1 MTENRTAENKINEDN
16 RVLVVNAGSSSL
28 KLELFPDKFS
38 LQVERIGGDA
48 VVTTSFAEVEAEAI
62 PNHETALKVCLEAL
76 GKAVDLETVRAVGH
90 RVVHGGEV
98 YTEPTVITKEVL
110 ETLRDLS
117 ALAPLHNP
125 ANIEGIL
132 AARALLPR
140 AFQVAVFDTAFHST
154 LPPKAYLYGLPHSY
168 YRQGVRKYGFHGT
181 SHDYVTREAARLL
194 GKPREALK
202 IVSLHLGNG
211 SSAAAVSQGKPIDT
225 SMGMTPL
232 DGLLMGTR
240 TGEIDPGV
248 LLHLLESGMAVS
260 DLTDLLNK
268 RSGLLGLSGVSND
281 VRDVRAA
288 ARSGNEAAQ
297 NALAV
302 FCYRIRK
309 TVGAYAAALG
319 GLDAVV
325 FTGGIGE
332 NDAATRVEALEG
344 LSFLGV
350 NLDKAKNQ
358 AHETIISTAA
368 SPVAVLVVPTD
379 EEGMIAEAALAL
391 QETAYLLATPSLRES
406 VREGLETPPE
416 ETSDD
421 PGW

>member
-1 MTENRTAENKINEDN
+1 MTENKTTEDN

-28 KLELFPDKFS
+28 KVKLLPQKLS
-38 LQVERIGGDA
+38 LYIERIGGDA
-48 VVTTSFAEVEAEAI
+48 VVTTSFAEVRAEKIAD
-62 PNHETALKVCLEAL
+62 HETALKVCLEAL
-76 GKAVDLETVRAVGH
+76 GEVVNLTSVRAVGH

-98 YTEPTVITKEVL
+98 YTEPTVLTDEVI

-125 ANIEGIL
+125 ANLEGIL
-132 AARALLPR
+132 AARALLPQ

-154 LPPKAYLYGLPHSY
+154 LLPKAYLYGLPLEY
-168 YRQGVRKYGFHGT
+168 CRQGIRKYGFHGT
-181 SHDYVTREAARLL
+181 SHDYVTREASRLL
-194 GKPREALK
+194 GKPREDLK

-211 SSAAAVSQGKPIDT
+211 SSAAAVCQSKSIDT

-248 LLHLLESGMAVS
+248 LLHLLESGMTVS
-260 DLTDLLNK
+260 DLTNLLNK

-281 VRDVRAA
+281 MRDVRAA
-288 ARSGNEAAQ
+288 AQEGNEAAK

-332 NDAATRVEALEG
+332 NDAATRAEALEG

-350 NLDKAKNQ
+350 NLDEAKNQ

-379 EEGMIAEAALAL
+379 EEGMIAGAALAL
-391 QETAYLLATPSLRES
+391 HETAHLLTTPGLRES
-406 VREGLETPPE
+406 VREGLETPLE
-416 ETSDD
+416 ETFDD